1 MYLEMKLKRLATI
14 LFTLLNINNCH
25 FIFLSQCAEIQTK
38 VTSMDIICNE
48 ISVWVDNSQ
57 TGTLPFN
64 KLLY

>member
-14 LFTLLNINNCH
+14 LFTLLKINSCH

-38 VTSMDIICNE
+38 VTSMNIICNE
-48 ISVWVDNSQ
+48 IAVWVDNTQ